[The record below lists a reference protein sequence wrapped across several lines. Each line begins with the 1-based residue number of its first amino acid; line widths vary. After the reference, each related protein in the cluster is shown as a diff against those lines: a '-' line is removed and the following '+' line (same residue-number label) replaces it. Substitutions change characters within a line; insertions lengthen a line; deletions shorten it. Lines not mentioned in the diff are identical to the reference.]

1 MDHTATPHGQR
12 SQPGQPSAEARLRS
26 LCTDITILERQLA
39 LALKTLD
46 DEDPRIS
53 ATAPLMVA
61 RSIGD
66 RLIEGCGLLRGRGGE
81 TAAAAA
87 FRRYLDGADCA
98 VHRLQRVS
106 GPVDATLR
114 QVRAA
119 ASLFLNAA
127 QQRLAAVSHR
137 HEPELGDGFDL
148 PGEIAAPEP
157 LARIA

>member
-1 MDHTATPHGQR
+1 M
-12 SQPGQPSAEARLRS
+12 
-26 LCTDITILERQLA
+26 
-39 LALKTLD
+39 
-46 DEDPRIS
+46 
-53 ATAPLMVA
+53 
-61 RSIGD
+61 
-66 RLIEGCGLLRGRGGE
+66 
-81 TAAAAA
+81 
-87 FRRYLDGADCA
+87 
-98 VHRLQRVS
+98 HRVQRVS